1 MNKPVLVVMAAGMG
15 SRFGGLKQITPVDN
29 EGDIIMDFS
38 LFDARRAGFEKVVF
52 IIKQAIADTFIE
64 KVGRRM
70 EPFFDVRYAYQE
82 LDKLP
87 EGFSVPEGRVKPW
100 GTAHAIACAAEEID
114 GPFAVINAD
123 DFYGYDAFRTIY
135 SFLTSDAPANQSAM
149 VGYRLSNTVT
159 KNGSVARGIC
169 QTEGDLLTEVVE
181 RTRIEERPDGI
192 AYTEDGETWV
202 PLSGDSLVSMNLW
215 GFHREMLEEF
225 SGGFAGFLREN
236 LDKNPIKCEYYLP
249 TVANAQIK
257 SGKGTVRVLPTTA
270 VWHGVTYREDLPA
283 VMEALEQLKQA
294 GEYPRALW
302 NR

>member
-1 MNKPVLVVMAAGMG
+1 MKQPVLVVMAAGMG
-15 SRFGGLKQITPVDN
+15 SRFGGLKQITPVDR

-70 EPFFDVRYAYQE
+70 EPFFEVRYAYQE

-87 EGFSVPEGRVKPW
+87 EGFAVPEGRVKPW
-100 GTAHAIACAAEEID
+100 GTAHAIACAADLID

-149 VGYRLSNTVT
+149 VGYHLCNTVT

-169 QTEGDLLTEVVE
+169 QTDGDLLTEVVE
-181 RTRIEERPDGI
+181 RTRIEERSDGI

-215 GFHREMLEEF
+215 GFHEQMLEEF
-225 SGGFAGFLREN
+225 TGGFAGFLREN

-249 TVANAQIK
+249 SVANAQIR
-257 SGKGTVRVLPTTA
+257 SGKGTVKVLPTTA
-270 VWHGVTYREDLPA
+270 VWHGVTYREDLPS

-294 GEYPRALW
+294 GEYPRELW
-302 NR
+302 K